1 MRRIIGVQKWQHQQH
16 PRNGSKLLLV
26 RSFFQNLKNDR
37 FFRNFN
43 KLFLDDT
50 TTVTGVMI
58 QVSEVKKWIEH
69 IEGKRDFPEEN
80 NLTHFYV
87 TVSEKKKSLIGSAG
101 WKKIG
106 TFETNYKWDAEKG
119 ISYHKFDK

>member
-1 MRRIIGVQKWQHQQH
+1 MAASATSPQWLETTFGTIFSEIWKTT
-16 PRNGSKLLLV
+16 
-26 RSFFQNLKNDR
+26 D

>member
-16 PRNGSKLLLV
+16 PRNGSELLLV
-26 RSFFQNLKNDR
+26 RFFFQNLKNDR

>member
-1 MRRIIGVQKWQHQQH
+1 MGHFWKIYH
-16 PRNGSKLLLV
+16 
-26 RSFFQNLKNDR
+26 
-37 FFRNFN
+37 FN
-43 KLFLDDT
+43 KFYLDDT

-80 NLTHFYV
+80 NLTHFYI

>member
-1 MRRIIGVQKWQHQQH
+1 MFK
-16 PRNGSKLLLV
+16 NGSISNIPAMARNYFWYDFFEV
-26 RSFFQNLKNDR
+26 RKTTY

>member
-26 RSFFQNLKNDR
+26 RSFFGNLKNDR
-37 FFRNFN
+37 FFRDFN
-43 KLFLDDT
+43 RFFLDDT

>member
-1 MRRIIGVQKWQHQQH
+1 MRRIIGVLKWQHQQH
-16 PRNGSKLLLV
+16 LHNGLKLLLV
-26 RSFFQNLKNDR
+26 R
-37 FFRNFN
+37 FFRKIYHFN
-43 KLFLDDT
+43 RFCLDDT

-80 NLTHFYV
+80 NLTHFYI